1 MRTLRKVLT
10 LVAAFFTV
18 AIAVVLVNQS
28 LQLAMFAE
36 RFHPIAGDA
45 VFWGLIFFFVGLVV
59 VPVALFLRLPGPLV
73 PPESE
78 DDPSFP
84 THVARLRERLAR
96 NPSVRDRSLE
106 SVADVEAALKVLDA
120 RAEAA
125 IRAAGSRAFLTTAV
139 SQNGALDAV
148 IVLGIQ
154 SKLVWDIAQAYEQRP
169 SLRSMTWLYTNVAAT
184 AFLAGELDDADLAEI
199 VQPVLSTVL
208 GSAAS
213 AVPGL
218 QVAST
223 VFTTSVISGTANA
236 FLTLRVGVIA
246 QEYSR
251 ALLRPARR
259 TLRRA
264 AMVRAT
270 GMLGAIVGSGAGRV
284 AGAITRATGRSMS
297 GAITGVGRR
306 MRDAGEA
313 MAARV
318 PFRRA
323 TDPGGGEGGGVVDG
337 GTAGG
342 AAGPGRPGGVGAP
355 LEPEGPA

>member
-1 MRTLRKVLT
+1 MRTLRNVLT
-10 LVAAFFTV
+10 LAAVFVTV
-18 AIAVVLVNQS
+18 AIGVVLVNQS

-36 RFHPIAGDA
+36 GFHPLAGEA
-45 VFWGLIFFFVGLVV
+45 VFWGLIFFFLALVL
-59 VPVALFLRLPGPLV
+59 VPLIMFLRLPGALV

-78 DDPSFP
+78 DDPAFA

-96 NPSVRDRSLE
+96 NPALRDRPLE
-106 SVADVEAALKVLDA
+106 SVRDVEAALGTLDG
-120 RAEAA
+120 RAEEA
-125 IRAAGSRAFLTTAV
+125 IRAAGSRAFLTTAI

-154 SKLVWDIAQAYEQRP
+154 SRLVWDIARTYEQRP
-169 SLRSMTWLYTNVAAT
+169 SLRAMAWLYTNVAAT

-259 TLRRA
+259 TLRRTA
-264 AMVRAT
+264 VVRAT
-270 GMLGAIVGSGAGRV
+270 GMLGGIVAVGAGRV
-284 AGAITRATGRSMS
+284 ASAVTRATGRSVS
-297 GAITGVGRR
+297 GALTGVGRR

-313 MAARV
+313 VASRV
-318 PFRRA
+318 PFRKGQEHP
-323 TDPGGGEGGGVVDG
+323 DEG
-337 GTAGG
+337 
-342 AAGPGRPGGVGAP
+342 
-355 LEPEGPA
+355 

>member
-1 MRTLRKVLT
+1 MLRNVLT
-10 LVAAFFTV
+10 LAAVFFTA
-18 AIAVVLVNQS
+18 AIALVLVNQS
-28 LQLAMFAE
+28 LQLALFAE
-36 RFHPIAGDA
+36 RFHPLAGEA
-45 VFWGLIFFFVGLVV
+45 VFWALIFFFVAVVLV
-59 VPVALFLRLPGPLV
+59 PLAMFLRLPGPLV
-73 PPESE
+73 PPESA
-78 DDPSFP
+78 DDPAFA

-96 NPSVRDRSLE
+96 NPALRGLAIESLE
-106 SVADVEAALKVLDA
+106 DVQAALTVLDR
-120 RAEAA
+120 RAEEA
-125 IRAAGSRAFLTTAV
+125 IRGAGSRAFLTTAV

-154 SKLVWDIAQAYEQRP
+154 SKLVWEIARVYEQRP
-169 SLRSMTWLYTNVAAT
+169 SLRSMSWLYTNVAAT

-236 FLTLRVGVIA
+236 FLTLRVGAIA

-270 GMLGAIVGSGAGRV
+270 GMLGGIVTAGAAKV
-284 AGAITRATGRSMS
+284 AAAITRATGRSVS

-313 MAARV
+313 VASRV
-318 PFRRA
+318 PFRK
-323 TDPGGGEGGGVVDG
+323 P
-337 GTAGG
+337 
-342 AAGPGRPGGVGAP
+342 PGRPDDA
-355 LEPEGPA
+355 

>member
-1 MRTLRKVLT
+1 MRTLRNVLT
-10 LVAAFFTV
+10 LVVVFLTAAV
-18 AIAVVLVNQS
+18 GLVLVNQS
-28 LQLAMFAE
+28 LQLALFAE
-36 RFHPIAGDA
+36 RFHPLAGEA
-45 VFWGLIFFFVGLVV
+45 VFWGLIFFFVGVVLVPLV
-59 VPVALFLRLPGPLV
+59 LFLRLPGPLV
-73 PPESE
+73 PPESS
-78 DDPSFP
+78 DDPAFA

-96 NPSVRDRSLE
+96 NPALRDRTIE
-106 SVADVEAALKVLDA
+106 SVEDVQAALVVLDR
-120 RAEAA
+120 RAEDA
-125 IRAAGSRAFLTTAV
+125 IRTAASRAFLTTAI

-154 SKLVWDIAQAYEQRP
+154 SRLVWDIARTYEQRP
-169 SLRSMTWLYTNVAAT
+169 SFRSMSWLYTNVAAT

-199 VQPVLSTVL
+199 VQPVLSTVF

-259 TLRRA
+259 TLRRTA
-264 AMVRAT
+264 VVRAA
-270 GMLGAIVGSGAGRV
+270 GMLGGIVTSGAGKV
-284 AGAITRATGRSMS
+284 ASAVSRATGRSVS

-313 MAARV
+313 MASRV
-318 PFRRA
+318 PFRR
-323 TDPGGGEGGGVVDG
+323 TPD
-337 GTAGG
+337 
-342 AAGPGRPGGVGAP
+342 RPD
-355 LEPEGPA
+355 ET